1 MNDKYILY
9 KEYLVPFLRKLAKD
23 YRLIAPLANRHGD
36 VLLQEVESVDTAR
49 FDFDCQAQGSAKP
62 FLLPQQEVLFSYRIS
77 PQGEYVFKEHLD
89 ETPTVFFGLRSC
101 DLSAILYM
109 DVIFLRGARDIYYL
123 KRRENSLLIS
133 IGCNEPSPNCFCNAT
148 GSGPFL
154 DYGFD
159 LQLTDLGDRFFVE
172 PGRIRGEELIR
183 RWRYFFQAAAEQD
196 AKAQYQLALEARAD
210 FKRQVHVESAFQK
223 LAADQVDERIWSYLS
238 SRCQDCGGCAYICP
252 TCTCFTVYDRSLS
265 ANRGERVR
273 SWDACTFSGFT
284 GMAGGHNPV
293 DRGSQAVRRRFLHK
307 LLYDYQKYGRPGCV
321 GCGRCVDI
329 CFGGVDIISFID
341 MVCGQDTMNR

>member
-183 RWRYFFQAAAEQD
+183 RWRYFFQAAAAGIVWINTSRT
-196 AKAQYQLALEARAD
+196 AKAAGWMIPGIISTLPLPS
-210 FKRQVHVESAFQK
+210 KRPSK
-223 LAADQVDERIWSYLS
+223 S
-238 SRCQDCGGCAYICP
+238 
-252 TCTCFTVYDRSLS
+252 
-265 ANRGERVR
+265 
-273 SWDACTFSGFT
+273 
-284 GMAGGHNPV
+284 
-293 DRGSQAVRRRFLHK
+293 RRRST
-307 LLYDYQKYGRPGCV
+307 P
-321 GCGRCVDI
+321 
-329 CFGGVDIISFID
+329 FIPRSRR
-341 MVCGQDTMNR
+341 M